1 MGYLDGDDR
10 FQPCLL
16 PPAIDE
22 YLAPDAVVR
31 VVDAL
36 VGTLDFCTL
45 GFDRAAPA
53 STGRPEIRIK
63 HWFS

>member
-22 YLAPDAVVR
+22 YLAP
-31 VVDAL
+31 DAL